1 MKRNFLRGAK
11 LGPKLGFHY
20 FLKFP
25 SLVFLDIAQ
34 DWSLGKCLTSN
45 RAEAYKKIFS
55 SN

>member
-1 MKRNFLRGAK
+1 MKIIFLRGAK

-20 FLKFP
+20 FLEFA

-34 DWSLGKCLTSN
+34 GCSLGKCLTSN
-45 RAEAYKKIFS
+45 RAEAHTKKFG